1 MKDSDTHTKPT
12 LAVNKYLKPQPPRRE
27 PDAEEAKDA
36 YENAHA
42 VSREALMLE
51 IRLANGEMVSF
62 PYFALRMARYL
73 PKGVI
78 ELRFDGNRLIAEGRN
93 LLRLYESIVQ
103 HRQRFIQEGTDI
115 ERGLKD
121 EDAVHIDRILITEA
135 KEEE

>member
-1 MKDSDTHTKPT
+1 MKDSDTLQKPAT
-12 LAVNKYLKPQPPRRE
+12 AAHKYLKATPPRHE
-27 PDAEEAKDA
+27 PETQEAKDA
-36 YENAHA
+36 YEKAHA

-62 PYFALRMARYL
+62 PYSSLRMARYL

-78 ELRFDGNRLIAEGRN
+78 ELRFDGNRVIAEGRN
-93 LLRLYESIVQ
+93 LLRLHESIIQ

-121 EDAVHIDRILITEA
+121 DDAVHIDRILITEA
-135 KEEE
+135 REEE

>member
-62 PYFALRMARYL
+62 PYSSLRMARYL
-73 PKGVI
+73 PQGVI
-78 ELRFDGNRLIAEGRN
+78 ELRFDGNRVIAEGRN
-93 LLRLYESIVQ
+93 LLRLHDSIVQ

-135 KEEE
+135 REEE